1 MMPAPSRQPKPAIR
15 KARLGAVLA
24 AVIAL
29 VALVAL
35 AAFLPSSGSSAGDVP
50 VMRVTP
56 ENFAR
61 QVPAQGNLQAVT
73 ATPVIVPT
81 GVPGP
86 FRIGWI
92 APDGSKVKQGDVVI
106 RFDPSVIEKR
116 LVDAGDDLRENRLAM
131 EKKQIDGTSELRK
144 LEKDAAMARL
154 ELQDA
159 KQFQK
164 KDSLI
169 FSRAD
174 IIESEI
180 DQGLA
185 EAREG
190 HAQATRQTRQ
200 KLSGTEE
207 ALLQIKIRQADAKI
221 SQARAALQAL
231 TVTAPH
237 DGVLILKRNWR
248 GESTRVGD
256 SVWNGQPL
264 AEIPD
269 LAKMQAEVYVLE
281 ADAGGL
287 TPGRQASV
295 TVESAPGVTWPAK
308 IARVD
313 ALAKPRVLGSPVQYF
328 AVTLALARTDP
339 QVMKPGQR
347 VRATLF
353 LEQRKGALLVPRQAL
368 VDREGR
374 TVVYR
379 RDPKAQG
386 GNGFV
391 PVEVKLGPSSLGRVV
406 VDSGLKAGDVLAMR
420 DPTRPAGAPPE
431 KKDTAHKA
439 SPVSSHRRGSGMII
453 ISQ

>member
-1 MMPAPSRQPKPAIR
+1 MKPIG
-15 KARLGAVLA
+15 KARLGFGLA
-24 AVIAL
+24 AVA
-29 VALVAL
+29 VLVAL
-35 AAFLPSSGSSAGDVP
+35 AAFLPTPSSNAAGDVP
-50 VMRVTP
+50 VLRLAP
-56 ENFAR
+56 EDFAR
-61 QVPAQGNLQAVT
+61 QVPAQGNLKAVM
-73 ATPVIVPT
+73 ATPISVPV

-86 FRIGWI
+86 FRIGWV
-92 APDGSKVKQGDVVI
+92 APDGSRVKQGDVVI
-106 RFDPSVIEKR
+106 RFDPSAMEKR
-116 LVDAGDDLRENRLAM
+116 LVDAGDDLKESRLTM
-131 EKKQIDGTSELRK
+131 EKKQIEGTAELHK
-144 LEKDAAMARL
+144 LEHDAAIARL
-154 ELQDA
+154 ELADA

-164 KDSLI
+164 KDAMI

-185 EAREG
+185 EQRQD
-190 HAQATRQTRQ
+190 HAEATRRTRQ
-200 KLSGTEE
+200 KLSGTEA

-221 SQARAALQAL
+221 SQAQAALQAL

-248 GESTRVGD
+248 GETTRVGD

-269 LAKMQAEVYVLE
+269 LSRMQAEVYVLE

-287 TPGRQASV
+287 SLGRQALV

-313 ALAKPRVLGSPVQYF
+313 ALAKPRIQGSPVQYF

-339 QVMKPGQR
+339 RVMKPGQR
-347 VRATLF
+347 VQATLF

-368 VDREGR
+368 FDREGR

-379 RDPKAQG
+379 RSGK
-386 GNGFV
+386 GFA
-391 PVEVKLGPSSLGRVV
+391 PVEVKLGPSTLGRVV
-406 VDSGLKAGDVLAMR
+406 MESGVRPGDVLAMR
-420 DPTRPAGAPPE
+420 DPTRPAGAPPP

-439 SPVSSHRRGSGMII
+439 PPVSSRRRGGMII
-453 ISQ
+453 IQ